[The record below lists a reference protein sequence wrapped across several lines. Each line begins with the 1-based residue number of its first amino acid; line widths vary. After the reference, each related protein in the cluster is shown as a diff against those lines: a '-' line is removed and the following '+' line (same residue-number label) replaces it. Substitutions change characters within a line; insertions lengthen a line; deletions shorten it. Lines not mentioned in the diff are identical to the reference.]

1 MTTTAD
7 SDIHRT
13 LIAHQLICPVAE
25 QEHQPVQAPEQTGCR
40 RRGLLLSRKDMIA
53 TTSSTAP
60 PASINRFVGNSCRTA
75 FRLPGVYPV
84 QLALEM
90 AIESP
95 QRAAWIRKA
104 QIAVGIPQGNMQ
116 RFCLDPTD
124 SSIKL
129 CMKMIAPKAQNIFA
143 EEQPDVIGRRRHR
156 AQAVAY
162 IARQRAK
169 ALFRRPS
176 AIGASSGRTICG
188 CPPRLVNP
196 RAAVASRTNR

>member
-1 MTTTAD
+1 
-7 SDIHRT
+7 
-13 LIAHQLICPVAE
+13 
-25 QEHQPVQAPEQTGCR
+25 
-40 RRGLLLSRKDMIA
+40 
-53 TTSSTAP
+53 
-60 PASINRFVGNSCRTA
+60 
-75 FRLPGVYPV
+75 
-84 QLALEM
+84 
-90 AIESP
+90 
-95 QRAAWIRKA
+95 
-104 QIAVGIPQGNMQ
+104 MQ
-116 RFCLDPTD
+116 RFCLDPTRLQHKVVHED
-124 SSIKL
+124 DRAEGDK
-129 CMKMIAPKAQNIFA
+129 NIFA